1 MDRITLDASAV
12 NQLDGLTQMVDLC
25 DPSGRLLGQFIP
37 IDDVGEV
44 FDPSKWEELTPDVS
58 EEELDL
64 REKSTDWLTT
74 EEMLAYLKN
83 LENP

>member
-12 NQLDGLTQMVDLC
+12 NQLEGLTQMVDLC

-44 FDPSKWEELTPDVS
+44 FDPSKWEALTPDIS